1 MGDTEVSVRLSQLEE
16 WLKCLNE
23 VEKRL
28 KKIEDE
34 LISKIEKSSP
44 QQEEHR
50 IIWSTRPR

>member
-16 WLKCLNE
+16 WLHCLNE

-34 LISKIEKSSP
+34 LISKSEKSSL
-44 QQEEHR
+44 QQKEPR
-50 IIWSTRPR
+50 IVGSPRPR